1 MLAVMPMQVAAVA
14 NGIPSASVPA
24 VLTALAEELGE
35 SPHLHFLLNW
45 VEAIAVRHG
54 SSLQKAPAATVMPA
68 LRALQRVLGRT
79 HEDLAGAS
87 ESNLY
92 TLAYL
97 CAAGKPSKQ
106 LTDSEM
112 APTEVL

>member
-1 MLAVMPMQVAAVA
+1 MLAALLTQVAAVA
-14 NGIPSASVPA
+14 NGVPSASVPA

-35 SPHLHFLLNW
+35 SPHLQFLLNW
-45 VEAIAVRHG
+45 VEAVAVRHG

-68 LRALQRVLGRT
+68 LRALQRVLART

-106 LTDSEM
+106 LTESEL
-112 APTEVL
+112 APAEVL